1 MSRVIYALAAMLA
14 LLTSAA
20 AHDGVA
26 LEKDSCVVKTG
37 PLSVHFSA
45 YQRYGEEQEDCA
57 DIART
62 GPTVFGLTPVQTEY
76 RDWAL
81 GLKIINERGEAVVS
95 VSPHRNPNGILTVER
110 DITVGGNY
118 TVIVTARDPSGKE
131 YSGKMPITIGLA
143 TVWNK
148 IEYILYALGF
158 VGFAATLW
166 ALLRR
171 PKEESFQPAE

>member
-1 MSRVIYALAAMLA
+1 MSRVIYALAMSLA
-14 LLTSAA
+14 LITSAT

-45 YQRYGEEQEDCA
+45 YQRYGEEQEDCT

-62 GPTVFGLTPVQTEY
+62 GATVFGLTPVQTEY

-81 GLKIINERGEAVVS
+81 GLKIINEKGETVVN
-95 VSPHRNPNGILTVER
+95 VTPHKSPNGILTVER
-110 DITVGGNY
+110 DIATGGNY
-118 TVIVTARDPSGKE
+118 TVIVIARDPAGKE
-131 YSGKMPITIGLA
+131 YSGRMPVTIGLA

-148 IEYILYALGF
+148 IEYILYTLGF

-171 PKEESFQPAE
+171 PKEEAFQPAE

>member
-1 MSRVIYALAAMLA
+1 MNRVIYALVMALA
-14 LLTSAA
+14 LITSAV

-26 LEKDSCVVKTG
+26 LEKDSCVVETG

-62 GPTVFGLTPVQTEY
+62 GATVFGLTPVQSEY

-81 GLKIINERGEAVVS
+81 GLKIINERGEAVVN
-95 VSPHRNPNGILTVER
+95 VTPQRKPNGILTVER
-110 DITVGGNY
+110 DITTGGKY

-148 IEYILYALGF
+148 IEYILYTLGF

-171 PKEESFQPAE
+171 PKEDTFQPAE

>member
-1 MSRVIYALAAMLA
+1 MNRVIYALVATLA
-14 LLTSAA
+14 LITSAF

-26 LEKDSCVVKTG
+26 LEKDSCVVATG

-62 GPTVFGLTPVQTEY
+62 GATVFGLTPVQTEY

-81 GLKIINERGEAVVS
+81 GLKIINEKGIAVVY
-95 VSPHRNPNGILTVER
+95 VSPHQNPNGILTVER
-110 DITVGGNY
+110 DITVAGNY
-118 TVIVTARDPSGKE
+118 TVVVTARDPAGKE

-166 ALLRR
+166 ALLRK